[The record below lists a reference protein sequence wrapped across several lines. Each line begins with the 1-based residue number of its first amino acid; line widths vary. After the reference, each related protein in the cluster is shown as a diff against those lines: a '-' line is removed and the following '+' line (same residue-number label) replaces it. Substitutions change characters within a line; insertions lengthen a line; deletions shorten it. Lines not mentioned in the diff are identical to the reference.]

1 MIAVHQRIHASA
13 NSWIAYGAMSVWR
26 CRRSKIMDK
35 NLTPSSGKSYQF
47 VSGDLRRRAE
57 LRLRKELAL
66 KTQLQPHEMGVQ
78 LFELR
83 ISQIEIE
90 LLSEEFNRLRKRAV
104 VKEDAQNFR
113 NTPAFGYVF
122 LDTEGVVLEA
132 RFQSAQPGS
141 LIGENWAG
149 QRMMDYLLPEGKERF
164 RDFLREIFNTNEK
177 KGCELYF
184 GNRERR
190 KNASLPLPLHAW
202 VEAISDESKQICL
215 AVVED
220 ISAQKLADEREKSIS
235 SAFKMLNQT
244 LEASQNEI
252 FVFDTKDLKF
262 SFANQRALQNLGY
275 SMEELKWLTPLD
287 IQSHVFNQ
295 EMADL
300 MDHMRSNKKEMK
312 KINAVH
318 LRKDGS
324 RYPVEIHLQLF
335 EQEAESYFIAIALD
349 ISNQATI
356 ESQLKSIVES
366 AWAIIWAADTDLNF
380 MFISDKVF
388 DLLGYRADRFIGS
401 SFFELLDSGL
411 LHTLDKAEVLDGLRQ
426 VLEDGSKVSAL
437 RYRLKHADGSWRW
450 LSMNITPVVSVDGQ
464 VSQIVGVM
472 HDIHA
477 QKQAEDALLE
487 LTLAL
492 DLRVQVEIQK
502 NQEKDLL
509 LQQQSRL
516 AGMGEMIGNIA
527 HQWRQPI
534 NALGLIL
541 SDLEDAAL
549 YGECNLS
556 YIHSSVGK
564 SKSIIQKMSRTIDDF
579 RHFFRA
585 DKSLEEFSLHKATL
599 ECINLVDASMKNS
612 NISISVQFERDV
624 LVSGYSSE
632 YSQVL
637 MNILSNARDAII
649 ERNVAD
655 GRINIDISED
665 ADFGVHAITDNGGG
679 IPLDVLPKIF
689 EPHFTTKEHGVGIG
703 LYMTLVAVEK
713 NMNGKIFAENA
724 PSGARFIICLPKAKS
739 EAEYVIH

>member
-1 MIAVHQRIHASA
+1 MPSAEDRYQLIA
-13 NSWIAYGAMSVWR
+13 
-26 CRRSKIMDK
+26 
-35 NLTPSSGKSYQF
+35 
-47 VSGDLRRRAE
+47 GDLRKRAE
-57 LRLRKELAL
+57 SRLRKELAL
-66 KTQLQPHEMGVQ
+66 KTPLQPHEMGAQ

-90 LLSEEFNRLRKRAV
+90 LLSEEFNRQRMHAVARAGLQ
-104 VKEDAQNFR
+104 ESR
-113 NTPAFGYVF
+113 TTPTYGYFF
-122 LDTEGVVLEA
+122 LDRDGNVLEA
-132 RFQSAQPGS
+132 RFQREPSETQGK
-141 LIGENWAG
+141 ENWGG
-149 QRMMDYLLPEGKERF
+149 QRMTDYLLPEDREHF
-164 RDFLREIFNTNEK
+164 RSFLREIFNTNER
-177 KGCELYF
+177 KGCELHF

-190 KNASLPLPLHAW
+190 RNGGMLLPLYAW
-202 VEAISDESKQICL
+202 IDAIPDENKQVCL

-220 ISAQKLADEREKSIS
+220 ISARRLGEEREKEMS
-235 SAFKMLNQT
+235 SAVKMLNQT

-252 FVFDTKDLKF
+252 FIFDTQSLKF
-262 SFANQRALQNLGY
+262 TFANQRALENLGY
-275 SMEELKWLTPLD
+275 TMDELKWLTPLD

-295 EMADL
+295 EMAEL
-300 MDHMRSNKKEMK
+300 MNQMRCYGGGAKTL
-312 KINAVH
+312 NAIH

-335 EQEAESYFIAIALD
+335 EQETESYFIAIALD
-349 ISNQATI
+349 VSNQAAI

-366 AWAIIWAADTDLNF
+366 AWAIIWAADTDLSF
-380 MFISDKVF
+380 LFISDKVF
-388 DLLGYRADRFIGS
+388 DLLGYKPDKFIGC
-401 SFFELLDSGL
+401 SFFELLDAGL
-411 LHTLDKAEVLDGLRQ
+411 FHELDKAAVLDGLRQ
-426 VLEDGSKVSAL
+426 VLEDGGKVSAL
-437 RYRLKHADGSWRW
+437 RYRLKHADGTWRW

-477 QKQAEDALLE
+477 QKQAEEALLE

-492 DLRVQVEIQK
+492 DLRVQVEIKK

-509 LQQQSRL
+509 LQRQSRL

-564 SKSIIQKMSRTIDDF
+564 SKAIIQKMSRTIDDF

-585 DKSLEEFSLHKATL
+585 DRSLEAFSLHKATL
-599 ECINLVDASMKNS
+599 ECLNLVDASMRNN
-612 NISISVQFERDV
+612 NINISVQVEHDV
-624 LVSGYSSE
+624 QVSGYSNE

-649 ERNVAD
+649 DQKVAA
-655 GRINIDISED
+655 GQISIEISED
-665 ADFGVHAITDNGGG
+665 DEFGIHAITDNGGG
-679 IPLDVLPKIF
+679 IPQDILSRIF

-703 LYMTLVAVEK
+703 LYMTLICVEK
-713 NMNGKIFAENA
+713 NMNGKISAENV
-724 PSGARFIICLPKAKS
+724 PSGARFTICLPKAKS
-739 EAEYVIH
+739 GAEHVIH